1 MITRP
6 GTRSGGF
13 CRTGVV
19 IDRNRSRP
27 MIPASSV
34 PEDLIV
40 QCHVF
45 SIFFMAS
52 LVFLG
57 CPARKIS

>member
-1 MITRP
+1 MMTRP

-27 MIPASSV
+27 LLPASSV

-40 QCHVF
+40 QCQVVYF
-45 SIFFMAS
+45 FDDYSISSGRF
-52 LVFLG
+52 
-57 CPARKIS
+57 ARKVA